1 MIMAKWPFTN
11 SPFCPESL
19 LGKRTRTNCLS
30 KLTQDLFSGRAIGTG
45 IITRYLKQIF
55 YLAERTIKNGKNNYK
70 QFILLNNSRPYWITY
85 ILTSNLKSRIIQNTW
100 PSWISTYILRWPLHT
115 FNLGRHWPR
124 CTTYVPIII
133 QRIFCSRQNHCT
145 HQTHVSCFFLNS
157 FM

>member
-1 MIMAKWPFTN
+1 MAKWPLTN

-100 PSWISTYILRWPLHT
+100 PSWIRYIHTKMTPTYFQPRETLTKVHYICTYYHSTY
-115 FNLGRHWPR
+115 
-124 CTTYVPIII
+124 
-133 QRIFCSRQNHCT
+133 
-145 HQTHVSCFFLNS
+145 FLQ
-157 FM
+157 

>member
-1 MIMAKWPFTN
+1 MLPIAELAQRLLFIDEKLDNFLMIMAKWPFTN

-70 QFILLNNSRPYWITY
+70 QFILLNNSRPY
-85 ILTSNLKSRIIQNTW
+85 
-100 PSWISTYILRWPLHT
+100 
-115 FNLGRHWPR
+115 
-124 CTTYVPIII
+124 
-133 QRIFCSRQNHCT
+133 
-145 HQTHVSCFFLNS
+145 
-157 FM
+157 